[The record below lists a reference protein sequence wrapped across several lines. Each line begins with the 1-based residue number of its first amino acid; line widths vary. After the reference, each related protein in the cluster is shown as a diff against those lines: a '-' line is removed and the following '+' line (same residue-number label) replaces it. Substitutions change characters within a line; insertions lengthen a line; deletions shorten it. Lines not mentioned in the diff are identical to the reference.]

1 MQRKLLMTKKRIEI
15 GVVTED
21 ELLLFFDYLNSDLDD
36 NQYALLVTNKR
47 GKTYTARMIDMDG
60 EDWYILKLL
69 FEDRY
74 QRIKRESVRSFEVKK
89 FSK

>member
-1 MQRKLLMTKKRIEI
+1 MTKKRIEI